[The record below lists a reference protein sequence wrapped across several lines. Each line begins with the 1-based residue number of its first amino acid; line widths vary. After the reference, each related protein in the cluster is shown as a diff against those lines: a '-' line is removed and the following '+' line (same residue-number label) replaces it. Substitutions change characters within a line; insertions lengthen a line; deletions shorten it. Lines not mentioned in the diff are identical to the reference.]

1 MESKNGNV
9 NGNDTQIL
17 SYNEMVN
24 SINNDTF
31 SEMISKKCV
40 DIHTNNGFIMRYL
53 IDINLVNAEHLDL
66 LSEVYDSFHFDKD
79 IIMDNFSY
87 FLYDTFKKGDKF
99 KAYSIEEKK
108 YFYYLEQYPNFYYK
122 KYIRYNHKY
131 DNNLNIEKK
140 LNKCF
145 DLYYFYNTKFKSST
159 DDNSIFN
166 YEKDILCKIL
176 CFYLHKFYFLEEMF
190 YDYIKFINVI
200 EKTPNNFIEYSFK
213 INDFVN
219 NFIGTTIPI
228 NKYNYNEYPNKIYLL
243 KIKIFKYLIQELQY
257 YSDEYVISSKSSKEY
272 KSHNKLNIFLLINYI
287 QEIISSLFKNN
298 FTYNIY
304 VKKNKNFNE
313 FEQNTKKIFR
323 DINAINENDILRL
336 KKKIDFYLQHYF
348 KFLSFELNNQII
360 KDILFFNIKNK
371 INEKIFV
378 GYLNCNGKS
387 EWNQLIHRY
396 EFNTNYENER
406 RKLNV
411 QESLINSRL
420 SLDELFFLIQLLF
433 KIQLLKD
440 TFCIF
445 ELKQYI
451 QFNQWNEIIIDRF
464 NDILKFILEF
474 GDKNTFIYKLSNFVN
489 SQKITNDIME
499 NSSFDNDTFNFDEN
513 VIELYKKYPKT
524 VLLFKKTGLI
534 FKKTNV
540 MEIEANRL
548 LKSILISTNVKKYE
562 NYDLTLKNAL
572 FVSSIT
578 SQKQGSVSGSILSSV
593 SHSETI
599 TTHSQIPLLFNDK
612 KIKKS

>member
-1 MESKNGNV
+1 MESKNGNGNGNG

-24 SINNDTF
+24 SINNETF

-40 DIHTNNGFIMRYL
+40 DIHTNNGYIMRYL

-66 LSEVYDSFHFDKD
+66 LSEVYDSFYFDKD
-79 IIMDNFSY
+79 DIKDHFSY

-99 KAYSIEEKK
+99 KAYSIEDNK
-108 YFYYLEQYPNFYYK
+108 YFYYLKQYPNFYYK
-122 KYIRYNHKY
+122 KYERYNHKY

-176 CFYLHKFYFLEEMF
+176 CFYLHKFDFLEEMF

-213 INDFVN
+213 INDFVS
-219 NFIGTTIPI
+219 NFIDTTIPI

-257 YSDEYVISSKSSKEY
+257 YSDGYVISSKSSKEY
-272 KSHNKLNIFLLINYI
+272 KSHNKLNVFLLINYI

-304 VKKNKNFNE
+304 VKKNKNFSE
-313 FEQNTKKIFR
+313 LDQNTKNLLGDNFWYILSMPYSFNV
-323 DINAINENDILRL
+323 INNNDNDNKNDILRL

-348 KFLSFELNNQII
+348 KFLSFEFNNQII

-371 INEKIFV
+371 INEKILV
-378 GYLNCNGKS
+378 GYLNGDGKPQ
-387 EWNQLIHRY
+387 WNQLIHRY
-396 EFNTNYENER
+396 EFNTNYANER
-406 RKLNV
+406 RTLNV
-411 QESLINSRL
+411 QEALINSRL

-433 KIQLLKD
+433 KFQLLKD
-440 TFCIF
+440 TFCVLK
-445 ELKQYI
+445 LKQYI
-451 QFNQWNEIIIDRF
+451 QGTQWNKLVCDRF
-464 NDILKFILEF
+464 NDILKNILEF
-474 GDKNTFIYKLSNFVN
+474 GDKNTFIYKLSNFVY

-499 NSSFDNDTFNFDEN
+499 NSSFDKDTFNFDEN

-524 VLLFKKTGLI
+524 VLLFKKSGLI

-540 MEIEANRL
+540 MEIEANKL

-578 SQKQGSVSGSILSSV
+578 SQKQGSVSV
-593 SHSETI
+593 
-599 TTHSQIPLLFNDK
+599 QY
-612 KIKKS
+612 